1 MRLRVLAD
9 YSTKHAM
16 EVMRGKTGDPRHA
29 RERHRLLEPLFHP
42 LQRST
47 HALLMPP
54 GGRRTYERRHAA
66 NLRAKVLNLST
77 FFAIPLAWCL
87 HISTRLPSPEVDSTN
102 RPEMSTWTQRGPFIC
117 ETDNFD
123 KCLHLP
129 VGTGATCP
137 PRARHSGLSTRE
149 MSTSCS
155 VIVARRCPLPPRA
168 SARKRIRLRV
178 QRFPLMLKTTTHSI
192 WDQRQAG
199 SR

>member
-1 MRLRVLAD
+1 MSREMKRL
-9 YSTKHAM
+9 AM
-16 EVMRGKTGDPRHA
+16 KVS
-29 RERHRLLEPLFHP
+29 REL
-42 LQRST
+42 
-47 HALLMPP
+47 
-54 GGRRTYERRHAA
+54 
-66 NLRAKVLNLST
+66 V
-77 FFAIPLAWCL
+77 
-87 HISTRLPSPEVDSTN
+87 
-102 RPEMSTWTQRGPFIC
+102 TQRVDLGDDSYDVI
-117 ETDNFD
+117 
-123 KCLHLP
+123 

>member
-16 EVMRGKTGDPRHA
+16 EVMRRKTGDPRDA
-29 RERHRLLEPLFHP
+29 RERHRLLEALFHP

-54 GGRRTYERRHAA
+54 GGRRTYGRRHAA
-66 NLRAKVLNLST
+66 NLRAKALNVST

-102 RPEMSTWTQRGPFIC
+102 RPEMPTWTQRGHFIC

-123 KCLHLP
+123 KYLHEAGIAVVILAMILDRITSALNTSP
-129 VGTGATCP
+129 RRNDRTKSVSTPKTTDQAVSSSAGGAET
-137 PRARHSGLSTRE
+137 PRPTRNDQSVNSTRME
-149 MSTSCS
+149 RTS
-155 VIVARRCPLPPRA
+155 R
-168 SARKRIRLRV
+168 
-178 QRFPLMLKTTTHSI
+178 
-192 WDQRQAG
+192 
-199 SR
+199 